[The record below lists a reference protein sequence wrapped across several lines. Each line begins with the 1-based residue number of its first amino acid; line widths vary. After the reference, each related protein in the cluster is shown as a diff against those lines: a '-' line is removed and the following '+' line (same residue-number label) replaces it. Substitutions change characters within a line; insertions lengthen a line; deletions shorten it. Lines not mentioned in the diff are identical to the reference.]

1 MSVAATFARLQAHRY
16 AALPLNALK
25 RVRHCVAGAL
35 SRIPRWKECSRSEAA
50 AIPSQSECPSAL
62 PGLNQR
68 LVRNS
73 WLQSGNK
80 ILCTDGRLRLS
91 SRETLDICAT
101 PRQAARA
108 IRHFARWLDY
118 LAVDGIG
125 VEVRKLDGW
134 RTCALVDGVAVP
146 IRVRERMCLVPR
158 GNWLNIAIE
167 RWLGGSIPTMLV
179 SSGRLEL
186 QLLRMG
192 VAFASFPVEGEVSH
206 STMEKVS
213 RAIRDMAKRQVGY
226 QQRMHA
232 VAVSEAAKRE
242 TSAKPR
248 KRRAAAPVP
257 EPKPAAAQLAPQ
269 ENYADVLAG
278 LAALSA
284 LGSAQIQELVQ
295 AIGKLTE
302 NTRASELQAEREA
315 SESVARLAQAIAGAL
330 RLPADEREP
339 AVLTVISGSEAKEG
353 KSGSTAR
360 VRRSRRVA

>member
-1 MSVAATFARLQAHRY
+1 MSVAATFARLQAHWY
-16 AALPLNALK
+16 AALPLDALN
-25 RVRHCVAGAL
+25 RVRHCAAGAL
-35 SRIPRWKECSRSEAA
+35 SRIPRWAEHNGSESV
-50 AIPSQSECPSAL
+50 AIPSQSGCPSAL

-68 LVRNS
+68 LVRS
-73 WLQSGNK
+73 TWLQSGNR

-101 PRQAARA
+101 PRETPRA

-118 LAVDGIG
+118 LAADGIG

-134 RTCALVDGVAVP
+134 RTCAIVDGVAVP
-146 IRVRERMCLVPR
+146 IRVRERMRLVPR

-192 VAFASFPVEGEVSH
+192 VAFASFPVEGEISH

-213 RAIRDMAKRQVGY
+213 CAIRDMAKRQVGY

-242 TSAKPR
+242 TSAKSR
-248 KRRAAAPVP
+248 KRRAAAASP
-257 EPKPAAAQLAPQ
+257 EPKPVAAQLAPQ

-278 LAALSA
+278 LTALSA
-284 LGSAQIQELVQ
+284 LGSAQIQELVR
-295 AIGKLTE
+295 AIEKLTE
-302 NTRASELQAEREA
+302 NTRAPEIRGDLEA

-330 RLPADEREP
+330 HSPAEEREP
-339 AVLTVISGSEAKEG
+339 AVLTVISSGEAKEG
-353 KSGSTAR
+353 KSGASSR
-360 VRRSRRVA
+360 GRRSRRVA